1 MMVLDGRTE
10 LQRARQL
17 FTFHYGRVIGL
28 REARGTVKQLGAE
41 LERRNKDLAALKVE
55 FDREI
60 AELRALLDETMAR
73 ILHLQAIEAALCEPR
88 DGPLH

>member
-17 FTFHYGRVIGL
+17 LTFHYGRQIGL
-28 REARGTVKQLGAE
+28 RQARGTVKQLGAE
-41 LERRNKDLAALKVE
+41 LEQRSKNLAALKVE

-60 AELRALLDETMAR
+60 AELRALLDGA

-88 DGPLH
+88 DGPLQ